1 MNAVRNLIG
10 KTAFVTGSTDGI
22 GLSIATEL
30 ASRGCNIGLNG
41 FSEPERIGKII
52 DQLQSESRVKVS
64 YCNVDLRNVDAIY
77 NGLAE
82 FARNFERIDILVN
95 NAGIQH
101 VSRVE
106 NFPIDKWNEVIAVN
120 LSAVFH
126 CSKAVIPGMINNG
139 WGRIVNIASV
149 HGLVG
154 SVEKSAYVAAK
165 HGVVGLTKVI
175 ALENAINNVTCNAVC
190 PGYAD
195 TEIIRQQ
202 VQRKSVD
209 EAVSAEEITHNL
221 LADKHP
227 SGQFIEPRE
236 IASLVAHLCSDEAS
250 GMTGAAVS
258 IDGGWSAI

>member
-1 MNAVRNLIG
+1 MSTDRNLAG
-10 KTAFVTGSTDGI
+10 KNAFVTGSTEGI
-22 GLSIATEL
+22 GLAIAAEL

-41 FSEPERIGKII
+41 FSDADRIGKII
-52 DQLQSESRVKVS
+52 DQLQTDSQVKVT
-64 YCNVDLRNVDAIY
+64 YCDIDLRDVDAISS
-77 NGLAE
+77 GLAAFTRE
-82 FARNFERIDILVN
+82 FERIDILVN

-101 VSRVE
+101 VCRVE
-106 NFPIDKWNEVIAVN
+106 DFPTDKWNEVIAVN

-126 CSKAVIPGMINNG
+126 CSKAVIPGMIENG

-165 HGVVGLTKVI
+165 HGVIGLTKVI
-175 ALENAINNVTCNAVC
+175 ALENAKHKLTCNAIC

-195 TEIIRQQ
+195 TEIIRKQ
-202 VQRKSVD
+202 VQKKSVD
-209 EAVSAEEITHNL
+209 EAVSTEEITHNM

-227 SGQFIEPRE
+227 TGRFVDPGE
-236 IASLVAHLCSDEAS
+236 IALLVAHLCSEEAS

-258 IDGGWSAI
+258 IDGGWSAV